1 MSNAIVYLSATGNT
15 KMLADTIAETVGD
28 VVYNGKPDDAA
39 KAADTIYVGFWTQAF
54 SCPKPIADFLGSLDG
69 KKVFL
74 FGTAGYGNTDEF
86 FANII
91 NSAKENIPASCE
103 LIGSYMCMGKVS
115 ENKMK
120 AIAEDQEKF
129 NSMKAM
135 LDESQSHP
143 NAADIDGLKKALA

>member
-15 KMLADTIAETVGD
+15 KMLADAIAEKVGD

-39 KAADTIYVGFWTQAF
+39 KEADTIYVGFWTQAF
-54 SCPKPIADFLGSLDG
+54 SCPAPIADFLKSLDG

-86 FANII
+86 FGNII
-91 NSAKENIPASCE
+91 DSVKAHVPASCE
-103 LIGSYMCMGKVS
+103 VVGSYMCMGKVS

-129 NSMKAM
+129 NSMKPM

-143 NAADIDGLKKALA
+143 NAADIDALKAAL